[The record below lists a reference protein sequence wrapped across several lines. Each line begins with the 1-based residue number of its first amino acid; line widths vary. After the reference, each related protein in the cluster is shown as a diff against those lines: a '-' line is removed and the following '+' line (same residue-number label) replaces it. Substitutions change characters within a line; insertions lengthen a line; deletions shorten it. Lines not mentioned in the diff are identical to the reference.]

1 MDVIIDTNIIV
12 AEKNGVPSVRPRVF
26 ISNVDFRDFERQE
39 QVTVR
44 QVCGD
49 LPDPRLPHGDDLHE
63 LRHLN
68 EDKAGKLATLE
79 PRQALIM
86 FRGAGREMRNYIR
99 LDWDEFAPTVMG
111 KSKFI
116 HPEDD
121 RMLTPRENARLMT
134 FPDEHLFYGSNES
147 IYDQIGEAV
156 PPLIAKLIGDK
167 IKKLLEKS
175 D

>member
-1 MDVIIDTNIIV
+1 
-12 AEKNGVPSVRPRVF
+12 
-26 ISNVDFRDFERQE
+26 
-39 QVTVR
+39 
-44 QVCGD
+44 
-49 LPDPRLPHGDDLHE
+49 LHE

-68 EDKAGKLATLE
+68 EDKTKKLATLR

-99 LDWDEFAPTVMG
+99 LDWDEPASTVMG
-111 KSKFI
+111 KSRFI

-134 FPDEHLFYGSNES
+134 FPDEHRFSGSNES

-156 PPLIAKLIGDK
+156 PPLIAKMIGDK
-167 IKKLLEKS
+167 IKKLLENKE
-175 D
+175 